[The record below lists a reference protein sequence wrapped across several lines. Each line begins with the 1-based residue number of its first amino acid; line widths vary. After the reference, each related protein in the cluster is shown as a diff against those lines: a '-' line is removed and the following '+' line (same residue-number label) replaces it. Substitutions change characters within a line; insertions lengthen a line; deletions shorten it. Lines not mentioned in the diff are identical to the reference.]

1 MIDPLTGN
9 VAGSIPV
16 VPAWE
21 EPGVWQDPRPTL
33 FVQGSIAYVTEPA
46 ASKIHAV
53 DMKSG
58 KVVKTADL
66 DHAPNELT
74 GVTG

>member
-1 MIDPLTGN
+1 M
-9 VAGSIPV
+9 
-16 VPAWE
+16 
-21 EPGVWQDPRPTL
+21 WQDPRPTL

-53 DMKSG
+53 DVKSG